1 MHIVKPRI
9 ASLCSL
15 FIYTLYF
22 YNWKHAIIPPIS
34 AAPTTHI
41 SPMQTA
47 HTARSAAQ
55 AAVQV
60 PAIKYATAPFTA
72 NKAAKYPTLAP
83 ILLVFKLAE
92 ICFSPSNPLFIFSSF
107 I

>member
-1 MHIVKPRI
+1 
-9 ASLCSL
+9 
-15 FIYTLYF
+15 
-22 YNWKHAIIPPIS
+22 
-34 AAPTTHI
+34 
-41 SPMQTA
+41 MQAT
-47 HTARSAAQ
+47 HTALPTGSAAQ

-60 PAIKYATAPFTA
+60 HAIKYATAPFTP

-83 ILLVFKLAE
+83 ILFVFKLAE